1 MNKIKVGWLLSLA
14 IAVVGCTSKTEKNS
28 GTSEYL
34 KRVGDIAKA
43 EVSLP
48 IDGSLLWMDYLR
60 KETATVELEN
70 ETKPGRIA
78 VLTEE
83 LRSATK
89 KWKEGDQALQDGL
102 KTLRGLCVEEPT
114 WTEKEK
120 AVFRS
125 YSGKALG
132 TCNAVEIKYREN
144 LRAVDAF
151 ISVYRHGTPE
161 EIGEARDRLFK
172 ER

>member
-1 MNKIKVGWLLSLA
+1 MNKIKVGLILSLA
-14 IAVVGCTSKTEKNS
+14 ITIVGCTSKTEKNS

-34 KRVGDIAKA
+34 KRVGDIAGA

-48 IDGSLLWMDYLR
+48 INGSLLWMDYLE
-60 KETATVELEN
+60 KKMAEVKLES

-89 KWKEGDQALQDGL
+89 KWEEGDQALREGL
-102 KTLRGLCVEEPT
+102 KNLRSLCVEEPT

-125 YSGKALG
+125 YSTKALK
-132 TCNAVEIKYREN
+132 TCKAVEMKYEAK
-144 LRAVDAF
+144 LGAVDAY
-151 ISVYRHGTPE
+151 ISVHRHGTPE
-161 EIGEARDRLFK
+161 EIDEARERLFNNG
-172 ER
+172 